1 MSDLHKIL
9 AAAKEQ
15 AAAVAEEV
23 HEREHSISEAMEAPV
38 RASDVVPPSD
48 LPKLL
53 YTWQEASWVCG
64 LHESSLRRLVKEGAL
79 RIVKIGGSTRLR
91 RSDIDQL
98 IADNL
103 VESHG

>member
-1 MSDLHKIL
+1 MSELHKML

-23 HEREHSISEAMEAPV
+23 QEREHSISEAMEVAV
-38 RASDVVPPSD
+38 EASDVPPSD

-64 LHESSLRRLVKEGAL
+64 LHESSLRRLAKEGDL
-79 RIVKIGGSTRLR
+79 RVVKIGGSTRLR

-98 IADNL
+98 ITDHL
-103 VESHG
+103 VDSHG